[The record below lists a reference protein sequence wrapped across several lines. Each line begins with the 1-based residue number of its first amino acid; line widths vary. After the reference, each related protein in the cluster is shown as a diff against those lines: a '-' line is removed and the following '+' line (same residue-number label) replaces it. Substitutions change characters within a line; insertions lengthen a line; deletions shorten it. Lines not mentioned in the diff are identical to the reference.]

1 MLNHAMPDQIPVVTT
16 TPTTTA
22 VVSCQNV
29 TIERG
34 EFPLCEGVN
43 LILNRGDICHLVGE
57 NGTGKTTFLMQLA
70 GLLPVLTGDI
80 SWQGKPGLP
89 VQPFYVAHQ
98 LGIHLQLTVE
108 QNLRFLLALYGIKPT
123 QAALAQAL
131 DWVGLSGYEKINCY
145 QLSAGQTR
153 RVGLARLL
161 FGLDHVEQFPC
172 WLLDE
177 PLTALDVNMIAKIER
192 LMQQFGQR
200 GGVVLM
206 TSHQRVAVANKS
218 LDLTLYM
225 V

>member
-1 MLNHAMPDQIPVVTT
+1 MNVMPTQ
-16 TPTTTA
+16 TPLSTA
-22 VVSCQNV
+22 ISTQNPLLSCQQV
-29 TIERG
+29 TIQRG

-43 LILNRGDICHLVGE
+43 LVLNQGDICHLVGE
-57 NGTGKTTFLMQLA
+57 NGTGKTTLLMQLA
-70 GLLPVLTGDI
+70 GLIPVVTGEI

-89 VQPFYVAHQ
+89 IQPFYVAHQ

-123 QAALAQAL
+123 QASLEQSL
-131 DWVGLSGYEKINCY
+131 DWVGLAGYEKISCY

-161 FGLDHVEQFPC
+161 FGLDHAEQFPC

-177 PLTALDVNMIAKIER
+177 PLTALDVNMIAKIEK
-192 LMQQFGQR
+192 LMLTFVQR
-200 GGVVLM
+200 GGAVLM
-206 TSHQRVAVANKS
+206 TSHQSVAVANKH

>member
-1 MLNHAMPDQIPVVTT
+1 MPNP
-16 TPTTTA
+16 TPTAIPTLTT
-22 VVSCQNV
+22 SSLLNCHNV
-29 TIERG
+29 TIQRG
-34 EFPLCEGVN
+34 EFPLCEAVN
-43 LILNRGDICHLVGE
+43 LVLNRGDICHLVGE

-70 GLLPVLTGDI
+70 GLIPVLTGDI
-80 SWQGKPGLP
+80 SWQGKAGLP

-108 QNLRFLLALYGIKPT
+108 QNLRFLLALYGIKPS
-123 QAALAQAL
+123 ADALEQAL

-161 FGLDHVEQFPC
+161 FALEYVAQFPC

-177 PLTALDVNMIAKIER
+177 PLTALDVNMIAKIEH
-192 LMQQFGQR
+192 LMQTFVQR
-200 GGVVLM
+200 GGAVLM
-206 TSHQRVAVANKS
+206 TSHQTVAVANKQ

>member
-1 MLNHAMPDQIPVVTT
+1 MNVMPTQ
-16 TPTTTA
+16 TPLSTA
-22 VVSCQNV
+22 ISTQNPLLSCQQV
-29 TIERG
+29 TIQRG

-43 LILNRGDICHLVGE
+43 LVLNQGDICHLVGE

-70 GLLPVLTGDI
+70 GLIPVVTGEI

-89 VQPFYVAHQ
+89 IQPFYVAHQ

-123 QAALAQAL
+123 QASLEQAL
-131 DWVGLSGYEKINCY
+131 DWVGLAGYEKISCY

-177 PLTALDVNMIAKIER
+177 PLTALDVNMIAKIEK
-192 LMQQFGQR
+192 LMLTFVQR
-200 GGVVLM
+200 GGAVLM
-206 TSHQRVAVANKS
+206 TSHQSVAVANKH

>member
-1 MLNHAMPDQIPVVTT
+1 MNVMPTQ
-16 TPTTTA
+16 TPLSTA
-22 VVSCQNV
+22 ISTQNPLLSCQQL
-29 TIERG
+29 TIQRG

-43 LILNRGDICHLVGE
+43 LVLNRGDICHLVGE
-57 NGTGKTTFLMQLA
+57 NGTGKTTLLMQLA
-70 GLLPVLTGDI
+70 GLIPVVTGEI

-89 VQPFYVAHQ
+89 IQPFYVAHQ

-123 QAALAQAL
+123 QASLEQSL
-131 DWVGLSGYEKINCY
+131 DWVGLAGYEKISCY

-161 FGLDHVEQFPC
+161 FGLDHAEQFPC

-177 PLTALDVNMIAKIER
+177 PLTALDVNMIAKIEK
-192 LMQQFGQR
+192 LMLTFVQR
-200 GGVVLM
+200 GGAVLM
-206 TSHQRVAVANKS
+206 TSHQSVAVANKH

>member
-1 MLNHAMPDQIPVVTT
+1 MPNQIPTAMPSSTT
-16 TPTTTA
+16 SA
-22 VVSCQNV
+22 LLNCQNI
-29 TIERG
+29 TIQRG

-43 LILNRGDICHLVGE
+43 LVLNRGDICHLVGE

-70 GLLPVLTGDI
+70 GLIPVLTGDI
-80 SWQGKPGLP
+80 IWQGEKGLP

-108 QNLRFLLALYGIKPT
+108 QNLRFLLALYGIKPS
-123 QAALAQAL
+123 ADALEQAL
-131 DWVGLSGYEKINCY
+131 DWVGLSGYEKISCY

-153 RVGLARLL
+153 RVGLARLM
-161 FGLDHVEQFPC
+161 FGLEYVEQFPC

-177 PLTALDVNMIAKIER
+177 PLTALDVNMIGKIEN
-192 LMQQFGQR
+192 LMQAFVQR
-200 GGVVLM
+200 GGAVLM
-206 TSHQRVAVANKS
+206 TSHQSVAVANKH

>member
-1 MLNHAMPDQIPVVTT
+1 M
-16 TPTTTA
+16 PTTTA
-22 VVSCQNV
+22 LSSANSLLSCQNV
-29 TIERG
+29 TIQRG

-43 LILNRGDICHLVGE
+43 LVLNRGDICHLVGE

-70 GLLPVLTGDI
+70 DLIPVLTGEI
-80 SWQGKPGLP
+80 SWLGKKSLP

-123 QAALAQAL
+123 QASLEQAL
-131 DWVGLSGYEKINCY
+131 DWVGLSGYEKISCY

-153 RVGLARLL
+153 RVGLARLM
-161 FGLDHVEQFPC
+161 FGLEQVEQFPC

-177 PLTALDVNMIAKIER
+177 PLTALDVNMIAKVEK
-192 LMQQFGQR
+192 LMQTFAQR
-200 GGVVLM
+200 GGAVLM
-206 TSHQRVAVANKS
+206 TSHQSVAVANKH